1 MSTSE
6 FPVAPGNVNQAQSWG
21 GDEGEIWARY
31 PEFFDSSTR
40 EHQAKLME
48 AAAITAEALVLDI
61 GCGTGGSTI
70 EAARAAHR
78 GTAVGVDLSARMIAR
93 ARALAAAQDVT
104 NATFIHGDAQIH
116 PFEPASLDVVISRT
130 GAMFFADQIAAF
142 TNIARALRSHG
153 RLALVSWQGPE
164 RNEWFQSF
172 VDALTLGRGLAPPPP
187 NAPSP
192 FAHAD
197 PARTVQIL
205 TDAGFTNVHINPLEL
220 PIYFG
225 NTVDDGYQVLSQ
237 LFAWM
242 TRPLAPG
249 EQAAASNRLRDT
261 LAAHMTPDG
270 VTYESHAWLITA
282 QLP

>member
-1 MSTSE
+1 MPTSE
-6 FPVAPGNVNQAQSWG
+6 VPVAPGNENQAQSWG
-21 GDEGEIWARY
+21 GYEGDIWARY

-70 EAARAAHR
+70 QAARTAHR
-78 GTAVGVDLSARMIAR
+78 GTAVGIDLSPRMIER
-93 ARALAAAQDVT
+93 ARALAARQKVT

-116 PFEPASLDVVISRT
+116 PFEPASLDVAISRT
-130 GAMFFADQIAAF
+130 GTMFFADQIVAF
-142 TNIARALRSHG
+142 TNIARALRSRG

-164 RNEWFQSF
+164 CNEWFQSF
-172 VDALTLGRGLAPPPP
+172 VDAMTLGRGLAPPPH

-225 NTVDDGYQVLSQ
+225 DTVDDGYQVLSR
-237 LFAWM
+237 LLGWM
-242 TRPLAPG
+242 TRQLTPG
-249 EQAAASNRLRDT
+249 EQARAFHRLRAT
-261 LAAHMTPDG
+261 LAAHQTPDG
-270 VTYESHAWLITA
+270 ITYDSRAWLITA
-282 QLP
+282 LRA